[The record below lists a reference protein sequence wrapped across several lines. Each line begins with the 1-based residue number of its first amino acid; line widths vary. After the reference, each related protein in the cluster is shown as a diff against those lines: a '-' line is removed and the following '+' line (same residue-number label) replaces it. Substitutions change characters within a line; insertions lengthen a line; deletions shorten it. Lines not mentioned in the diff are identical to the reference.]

1 MRKKLL
7 SVLIIAI
14 IFLGFLFAT
23 ELVENPFVRIYD
35 CVGCG
40 DCLEACPVKA
50 IEIVNGKAV
59 IDNEKCI
66 NCNICVGTCTY
77 DAIEGSEQ

>member
-1 MRKKLL
+1 MNKKLL
-7 SVLIIAI
+7 SIFIIAI
-14 IFLGFLFAT
+14 IVIGFLFAS
-23 ELVENPFVRIYD
+23 EVIENPFVIKYD

-40 DCLEACPVKA
+40 DCVEACPVQA
-50 IEIVNGKAV
+50 IEVINGKAA

-77 DAIEGSEQ
+77 DAIEGTQQ